1 MKENLGIIDIQI
13 YFPRYYI
20 SQYELEEYDKVPHGK
35 YTIGLGQTNMSF
47 VDDNEDINSM
57 CLTVLDKLIKKNNIS
72 LNQISRIEVGTET
85 LIDKS
90 KSVKTHLME
99 LFKDTYNND
108 IEGVTVLNACY
119 GGISALLN
127 TFNWLFSKYYDN
139 KYAIVICGDNA
150 SYGKGPARPTGG
162 CGTIGILLGKGG
174 SLLLE
179 NIRASYM
186 KNAYDFYKPDP
197 SSEYPTVDGHHSLDC
212 YLEALYNCLYNYHYK
227 KGVINYDEDFF
238 CFHCPYSK
246 LVEKAFYQLKCF
258 AIFYNYKNNI
268 SEIYEYIKN
277 IPKEILNEIIEKEG
291 KFWRISKNTQ
301 EKIKKLFYNNFKAL
315 IEPGLFL
322 CKQLGNLYTGSIF
335 GFLLSLLINLST
347 KKQSLIG
354 SRIFLFSYGSG
365 LASTLLVLDIDN
377 EKYKKI
383 IKNNEDIFIHLNERI
398 KISPYLYESIL
409 LKKEKLYLKNNY
421 IPQGNIEDLFE
432 GTFYLTKM
440 DNLWR
445 RYYSQKPFNNKSNE
459 ENKKI
464 NMNFLESKNISNNID
479 TDNNQ
484 IQNIWSGFRKKN
496 IIERQMQIKKLYEN
510 VDIEKLKNGGLNL
523 LRADNLVENCI
534 GVISLPIGLG
544 LNFIINGQKFAIPM
558 STEEPSIIAAA
569 SNAAKII
576 GENGGFFANCDNSYM
591 ISQILYEFDEDIKNK
606 EKSKTYYLEKLS
618 KIIKRNKNEII
629 KYGNNNICNKMFNRG
644 GGIVDVYIRGL
655 KNNNSNFFSI
665 EFLVNCLEAMGANLL
680 NEIAEKMSV
689 FLKNQK
695 YILQKPIL
703 RALSNLSIYRK
714 ATSEFK
720 IEVSN
725 LKFKNID
732 GYDLANLIVK
742 ANQIAKDDPFRAS
755 THNKGI
761 MNGID
766 AVAIALGQ
774 DFRAIEAGIH
784 SYASIDPDNY
794 NYSNY
799 RPLTNYEIISINN
812 KKYLY
817 GKLTV
822 PLAVGTVGGAI
833 NSNEAYQ
840 NNFKILGKPNSEE
853 LCQIMASV
861 GLAQNFAALRA
872 LVSEGIQKGHINLH
886 AKNIA
891 YRAGTPDHLIGDV
904 VSFMKNS
911 GSINEETAKRYLDSL
926 QLYTKIRKKNGKN
939 KNAKKNKL
947 SCFYID
953 INFDFLKYPI
963 KMNFLIN
970 SKIYPEINFGL
981 LTTGINTQDERINLI
996 NNELFGKKQK
1006 STWLYEFM
1014 SLVHGL
1020 DLFKNN
1026 LEEIYQIKYKVKLCV
1041 ILFFQITN
1049 NLLKSNENE
1058 EIISNFI
1065 REMLKEKYQNG
1076 NFESLFDLI
1085 PDSAKI
1091 KSVSLEFGMTV
1102 ILELYEIYL
1111 FYIDYYLTNRKSIM
1125 EMIKKEVI
1133 QSLNNFIKL
1142 KNYKEK
1148 GKINSLKDYNEYLEL
1163 RLTRLNAIV
1172 LLLIDYGFS
1181 NEHYSEEEIKNFL
1194 SLGRYAEIQITLY
1207 RDYSKTTKKAE
1218 TALNSFKLFR
1228 DYLKDKIGI
1237 QDEKLIKEKYFL
1249 IKQKEISKLIDNIKK
1264 INIGGKNGL
1273 NIKNQIDKRIQTY
1286 YFEAKINK
1294 LKL

>member
-13 YFPRYYI
+13 YFPRYYV
-20 SQYELEEYDKVPHGK
+20 SQYDLEEYDKVPHGK

-85 LIDKS
+85 IIDKS

-99 LFKDTYNND
+99 LFKDTNNND

-139 KYAIVICGDNA
+139 KFAIVICGDNA

-179 NIRASYM
+179 NVRASYM
-186 KNAYDFYKPDP
+186 KNAYDFYKPNP

-212 YLEALYNCLYNYHYK
+212 YLEALYNCLNNYQNK
-227 KGVINYDEDFF
+227 KGIINYNKDFF

-258 AIFYNYKNNI
+258 ELYYNYINNVT
-268 SEIYEYIKN
+268 EIYKFVNSIE
-277 IPKEILNEIIEKEG
+277 KEIINEIIEKDG
-291 KFWRISKNTQ
+291 KFWRISKNIQ
-301 EKIKKLFYNNFKAL
+301 DKIKKIFYNNFKKL

-335 GFLLSLLINLST
+335 GFLLSLLLNLST

-365 LASTLLVLDIDN
+365 LTSTLLVLDVDN

-383 IKNNEDIFIHLNERI
+383 ILKNKDIIIKLNERI
-398 KISPYLYESIL
+398 KISPFLYESIL

-421 IPQGNIEDLFE
+421 IPYGKIEDLFE
-432 GTFYLTKM
+432 GTFYLTKI

-445 RYYSQKPFNNKSNE
+445 RFYAQKSYKIDE
-459 ENKKI
+459 ENKKL
-464 NMNFLESKNISNNID
+464 NTNLTESKNCFG
-479 TDNNQ
+479 DNDEYNQ
-484 IQNIWSGFRKKN
+484 MQNIWSGFRKKN
-496 IIERQMQIKKLYEN
+496 IVERQMQIKKIYEN

-544 LNFIINGQKFAIPM
+544 LNFIINGQKYAIPM
-558 STEEPSIIAAA
+558 STEEPSVIAAA
-569 SNAAKII
+569 SHAAKII
-576 GENGGFFANCDNSYM
+576 GENGGFFTSCDNSYM
-591 ISQILYEFDEDIKNK
+591 ISQILYEFDNNVKIN
-606 EKSKTYYLEKLS
+606 EKDKKFYLEQLS
-618 KIIKRNKNEII
+618 QIIKRNKNEII

-644 GGIVDVYIRGL
+644 GGIIDLYVRGL
-655 KNNNSNFFSI
+655 KNNNSNFFSV
-665 EFLVNCLEAMGANLL
+665 EFIVNCLEAMGANLL
-680 NEIAEKMSV
+680 NEIAEKMSIY
-689 FLKNQK
+689 LKSQK

-720 IEVSN
+720 IDITN
-725 LKFKNID
+725 LNIKNID

-742 ANQIAKDDPFRAS
+742 ANQIAKDDPFRAA

-784 SYASIDPDNY
+784 AYASIDPENY
-794 NYSNY
+794 NYSSY
-799 RPLTNYEIISINN
+799 RPLTDYEIIAINN

-817 GKLTV
+817 GKITI
-822 PLAVGTVGGAI
+822 PIAIGTIGGAI
-833 NSNEAYQ
+833 NSNDAYQ
-840 NNFKILGKPNSEE
+840 NNMKILGKPSSEE
-853 LCQIMASV
+853 LSQIMASV

-872 LVSEGIQKGHINLH
+872 LVSEGIQKGHISLH

-891 YRAGTPDHLIGDV
+891 YRAGAPDHLIGDV

-911 GSINEETAKRYLDSL
+911 GSINEETAKRYLESL
-926 QLYTKIRKKNGKN
+926 QLYTKIRKNNGKN
-939 KNAKKNKL
+939 KNGKKNKL

-963 KMNFLIN
+963 KMSFLIN
-970 SKIYPEINFGL
+970 TKITPEINFGL
-981 LTTGINTQDERINLI
+981 LTTGLNTKDERTNLI
-996 NNELFGKKQK
+996 NNDLFGQKQK

-1014 SLVHGL
+1014 NLVHGL

-1026 LEEIYQIKYKVKLCV
+1026 LEEIYQIKYKLKLCV
-1041 ILFFQITN
+1041 ILIFQITN
-1049 NLLKSNENE
+1049 NLLKSNENGDL
-1058 EIISNFI
+1058 IANFI
-1065 REMLKEKYQNG
+1065 KEMLKEKYQNG

-1091 KSVSLEFGMTV
+1091 KGVSLEFGMTV

-1111 FYIDYYLTNRKSIM
+1111 FYIENYLTNRKSIM
-1125 EMIKKEVI
+1125 KMIKNEVNH
-1133 QSLNNFIKL
+1133 SLNNFVKL

-1148 GKINSLKDYNEYLEL
+1148 GKINSLKEFEEYFEL

-1181 NEHYSEEEIKNFL
+1181 NEHYTQEEINNL
-1194 SLGRYAEIQITLY
+1194 ISLGRYAEIEITLY
-1207 RDYSKTTKKAE
+1207 RDHSKTSKKLE
-1218 TALNSFKLFR
+1218 TVLNSFKLYR
-1228 DYLKDKIGI
+1228 DYLNIVGIKDEI
-1237 QDEKLIKEKYFL
+1237 LIKEKYFL
-1249 IKQKEISKLIDNIKK
+1249 IKQKEICKLIENIKK
-1264 INIGGKNGL
+1264 VNINGVNGL
-1273 NIKNQIDKRIQTY
+1273 TIKNQIDKRIRTY
-1286 YFEAKINK
+1286 YFEDKINK
-1294 LKL
+1294 IKL